1 MGTLARGEGPLIS
14 LGYLKRVTLALAT
27 GCDSP
32 VSTTPSPRNRPC
44 SVRWFPSGS
53 AWAGSMRTRQAAQTK
68 LEARSGVP
76 LERQAGSPSKIR
88 HVVDEHQARRPPA
101 ERLEKLRLDGQVHGA
116 GPGRPLHAGLVDPVL
131 PLDPAL
137 DLGCQEQ
144 QAESRLRPVPRRAWQ
159 ISPGDPS
166 MIKSHVAIKR
176 PHEFETLD
184 REDQSDPPHRPL
196 ARLDDAALRREPSSD
211 PAGARVHR
219 SVAGGQEYA
228 RPG

>member
-1 MGTLARGEGPLIS
+1 MPLCTSRSISLPAARRSTKRTRWGNSPLEPSPHYPQRAGQSSFSRLFCPEAHRNGRYGMGTLARGEGPLIS

-32 VSTTPSPRNRPC
+32 VPTTPSPRNRPC

-53 AWAGSMRTRQAAQTK
+53 AWAGSMRTSQAAQTK

-144 QAESRLRPVPRRAWQ
+144 QAESRLRPVPRER
-159 ISPGDPS
+159 G
-166 MIKSHVAIKR
+166 R
-176 PHEFETLD
+176 FCRETH
-184 REDQSDPPHRPL
+184 Q
-196 ARLDDAALRREPSSD
+196 
-211 PAGARVHR
+211 
-219 SVAGGQEYA
+219 
-228 RPG
+228 